1 MGFSAQLGGVRA
13 QEVLGKNINKLRN
26 RKGLTQNVL
35 ADLAAID
42 RRFLQRIESGQSAP
56 TIETMSRL
64 RRALRC
70 SWSELIGN
78 IS

>member
-1 MGFSAQLGGVRA
+1 VTA
-13 QEVLGKNINKLRN
+13 QEIFGKNVNKLRTH
-26 RKGLTQNVL
+26 KGLTQTML
-35 ADLAAID
+35 ADLATID

-70 SWSELIGN
+70 SWNDLIAN
-78 IS
+78 IP